1 MPFIIITG
9 VSTGIGRAAAARFA
23 QAGWRVVGTIRAP
36 ATSPGSSE
44 VLPAGMRAVSEKA
57 GAALPAEVTLEMLD
71 LADPV
76 SVAAFA
82 SRVLTVHGVPD
93 VLVNNAGTLH
103 FGSVEDTDPAT
114 MRQVFEVNVFNQVAL
129 IDAFLPGMRE
139 RGSGLIVNVSS
150 LGGRLTFPFFATYNA
165 SKHALEG
172 FSEGL
177 WHELQPFGIR
187 VKVVEPGYV
196 ATPIYGK
203 AGVTSEG
210 AAAASEPYRRF
221 EAAMVAFERTIKRR
235 STPEEAAEDLWRAV
249 DDSSDR
255 LRYPIAAYARTL
267 LRARRWLGEMR
278 VMRVMHRRWMGEAA
292 SHPPRRAN

>member
-1 MPFIIITG
+1 MPFIVITG

-23 QAGWRVVGTIRAP
+23 RAGWRVVGTVRGPVATGAGSAAP
-36 ATSPGSSE
+36 
-44 VLPAGMRAVSEKA
+44 PAVMPPD
-57 GAALPAEVTLEMLD
+57 GAAPEEGAPSSTTPAPFPAEVHLETLD
-71 LADPV
+71 LADDA

-82 SRVLTVHGVPD
+82 TRVLAEHGVPD
-93 VLVNNAGTLH
+93 VLVNNAGMLH

-114 MRQVFEVNVFNQVAL
+114 MRHVFEVNVFNQVAL

-139 RGSGLIVNVSS
+139 RGSGLIVNVTS

-172 FSEGL
+172 YSEGL

-187 VKVVEPGYV
+187 VKAVEPGYV

-203 AGVTSEG
+203 AGVTPEG

-221 EAAMVAFERTIKRR
+221 EASMVAFEGTIKRR
-235 STPEEAAEDLWRAV
+235 STPDEAAEELWRAV
-249 DDSSDR
+249 NDPSDR
-255 LRYPIAAYARTL
+255 LRYPIAAYASTL
-267 LRARRWLGEMR
+267 LRARRWLGELR
-278 VMRVMHRRWMGEAA
+278 VMRVMHRRWMG
-292 SHPPRRAN
+292 